1 MRLNNVAHNTI
12 KFPTHDPRKNLP
24 FYSSYKRGE
33 LNFLRAFEKSLK
45 TIHSMKGVFGRN
57 FSVPGYGIADF
68 VWMRSKSSSFHLTAF
83 ELKLKEWKRALK
95 QAYIYSYFADHSV
108 VVLPPEA
115 ERVSK
120 LNIEIFKKLEIGL
133 WIFDPKKNTIR
144 KIHRPTNTKALN
156 SSARD
161 KAFNLFLNRPNL
173 SQFHERE
180 NSLLHSG

>member
-1 MRLNNVAHNTI
+1 MGLNNVTHNII
-12 KFPTHDPRKNLP
+12 KSTTHDPRKNLP

-33 LNFLRAFEKSLK
+33 LSFLRAFERNLK
-45 TIHSMKGVFGRN
+45 NIHSVKGFFGRN

-68 VWMRSKSSSFHLTAF
+68 VWLRSKSSSFYLTAF

-95 QAYIYSYFADHSV
+95 QAYLYSYFADHSV
-108 VVLPPEA
+108 VVLPPEI

-120 LNIEIFKKLEIGL
+120 LNIELFRKLGIGL
-133 WIFDPKKNTIR
+133 WIFDPLKNTIR

-161 KAFNLFLNRPNL
+161 KAFNLFRRSPNF
-173 SQFHERE
+173 SQFHKRA
-180 NSLLHSG
+180 NSLFHSL